1 MLGLKNSIDALLEL
15 DPFDIWER
23 DFDDLAAFH
32 KWGQQLTNHGDIR
45 HRRDHKSCVS
55 LRVDDDLQFAKQTLW
70 KANVEIQG
78 GRQAPD
84 VSAFDRRNDLIA
96 GNRSLL
102 TKRSEEHT
110 SELQSLMRISY
121 AVFCLKKKKSTLSH
135 HTHSYQYK
143 K

>member
-1 MLGLKNSIDALLEL
+1 MEFRRVLFRS
-15 DPFDIWER
+15 
-23 DFDDLAAFH
+23 
-32 KWGQQLTNHGDIR
+32 

-102 TKRSEEHT
+102 TKHLCHGHT
-110 SELQSLMRISY
+110 ASTGIHVSRLSLRN
-121 AVFCLKKKKSTLSH
+121 FQQLLLDEDLLNT
-135 HTHSYQYK
+135 TRTG
-143 K
+143 

>member
-1 MLGLKNSIDALLEL
+1 M
-15 DPFDIWER
+15 
-23 DFDDLAAFH
+23 
-32 KWGQQLTNHGDIR
+32 IR
-45 HRRDHKSCVS
+45 RPPRSTRTDTLFPYTTLFRSVS

-102 TKRSEEHT
+102 TKHLCHGHTASTGIHVCRLSLRNFQQLLIDEEFRNLT
-110 SELQSLMRISY
+110 RPDR
-121 AVFCLKKKKSTLSH
+121 KSVV
-135 HTHSYQYK
+135 
-143 K
+143 